1 MATITGGVVFVED
14 GTKSDQE
21 YSPARKVRVEL
32 RFDIPDEAAL
42 PGNLGSA
49 IAFVGDVASAEV
61 ARLLGRTPAADT
73 TRVVRVIEPG
83 QPGSITPQV
92 ETPKRTRR
100 TKEQIAADEAAAKGS
115 TDPLAGVEEKAP
127 AADSVSGDD
136 LLGDLLGG
144 GGEPE
149 PEVTDAELNAAVQ
162 EKAKTFKDVPSLR
175 KLIQETFGA
184 KTLADVPQE
193 RRGDFLKQLAA
204 LA

>member
-1 MATITGGVVFVED
+1 MAEITGGVVSIED
-14 GTKSDQE
+14 GDRQDYPT
-21 YSPARKVRVEL
+21 RKVRVEL
-32 RFDIPDEAAL
+32 RFEVPKDDHANVGETVDHILAMANDKVRSQ
-42 PGNLGSA
+42 LGQSTTGA
-49 IAFVGDVASAEV
+49 TYA
-61 ARLLGRTPAADT
+61 P
-73 TRVVRVIEPG
+73 TRVVREIEPG
-83 QPGSITPQV
+83 QPGSVAPATA

-136 LLGDLLGG
+136 LLGDLLG